1 MPIRQE
7 LDPAARVFR
16 TAISGVVTPED
27 MRRHFAI
34 VRQVRA
40 AQYPELIEV
49 CPTSQA
55 FWGMRDL
62 IRLAHVAKE
71 LLSCSGPM
79 ARAIVV
85 TNEDHAA
92 RARTFASLV
101 AGWIRVGVFYDRES
115 AEEWLTRQV
124 ARQES

>member
-40 AQYPELIEV
+40 HDYPELIEV
-49 CPTSQA
+49 CETA
-55 FWGMRDL
+55 RAAWGLKDL
-62 IRLAHVAKE
+62 IRLACIARD
-71 LLSCSGPM
+71 LLASTGPK

-85 TNEDHAA
+85 TNEEHAA
-92 RARTFASLV
+92 RARSFSALV
-101 AGWIRVGVFYDRES
+101 AGWIRVGVFYDRQS
-115 AEEWLTRQV
+115 AEEWLTLQMGPQ
-124 ARQES
+124 AT